1 MTTRKPLPTPVLEA
15 ALNLWEQTEGQHLI
29 PITGCSMLP
38 FIQDGDRLLVAHGT
52 IGARRGDVVVF
63 RRKGKLIAHRVLYI
77 CDGDGGPAF
86 ITKGDGVSDLDP
98 AVTAD
103 EMVGRVLA
111 VKRGERYMSLDTAAW
126 RTLGWLIALGTPAWA
141 KLYSW
146 GRTLKQRLLGP
157 RPNRLTTLMR
167 RGAMASS
174 SLALKVLQA
183 IACRW
188 KDSALSSAKE

>member
-1 MTTRKPLPTPVLEA
+1 MTTRKPPPTPVLEA
-15 ALNLWEQTEGQHLI
+15 ALNLWEQAEGQHLI

-38 FIQDGDRLLVAHGT
+38 FIQDGDCLLVAHGPT
-52 IGARRGDVVVF
+52 GVRRGDVVVF
-63 RRKGKLIAHRVLYI
+63 RRNGKLIAHRVLRI
-77 CDGDGGPAF
+77 CGDDAGTTF
-86 ITKGDGVSDLDP
+86 ITKGDRVSHLDP

-126 RTLGWLIALGTPAWA
+126 RTLGWLIALSAPAWT

-146 GRTLKQRLLGP
+146 GRNLKQRLLGP

-174 SLALKVLQA
+174 SLALRVLQA
-183 IACRW
+183 IVCHW
-188 KDSALSSAKE
+188 KDSALISAKE